1 MNNSNKPLKFILLIL
16 TILPLILPILNIYL
30 GILISANTLPHEVVY
45 YGSTSLFTLSLKIFL
60 FSLAVDAV
68 LSLIGF
74 NSDRRINLMI
84 EKKFTSIAFE
94 TAVSVFTLTVGYS
107 LIRSFGLTD
116 FVFFRDGLALFIFIS
131 VLLDLISLF
140 FIGMFIHKN
149 CDNENKDDSNEN

>member
-30 GILISANTLPHEVVY
+30 GIVITANVLPHEVVY
-45 YGSTSLFTLSLKIFL
+45 YGNTSLFTLSLKIFL

-94 TAVSVFTLTVGYS
+94 TAVSVFTLTAGYS

-116 FVFFRDGLALFIFIS
+116 FIFFRYGLALFIFIS
-131 VLLDLISLF
+131 VFLDLITLF
-140 FIGMFIHKN
+140 FIGMFINKN
-149 CDNENKDDSNEN
+149 NANNNEEDSNKK

>member
-1 MNNSNKPLKFILLIL
+1 MNNSNKSFKFILLIL

-30 GILISANTLPHEVVY
+30 GIVITANVLPQEVVY
-45 YGSTSLFTLSLKIFL
+45 YGNTSLLTLSLKIFL
-60 FSLAVDAV
+60 FSLAVDAI

-94 TAVSVFTLTVGYS
+94 TAISVFTLIVGYS
-107 LIRSFGLTD
+107 LIKSFGLTD
-116 FVFFRDGLALFIFIS
+116 FVFFRDGLALFMAIS
-131 VLLDLISLF
+131 VFLDLITLF

-149 CDNENKDDSNEN
+149 GGAENKDESNEN